1 MLQHSNDSFDE
12 IINCIINEG
21 VCLLQTD
28 TVFGLICRGD
38 SDKATNRIINI
49 KQRKHNAF
57 GYFVKNMKM
66 AKKYVKIETE
76 MQNNLF
82 RRAFPG
88 YFTLIFEATDVA
100 INTLPE
106 VGFGMN
112 KNGKKT
118 LGIRIP
124 KNDFS
129 LSLLNDD
136 RIKFPILATS
146 ANITRHMSPTKFDE
160 IDDEIIKNVD
170 IIYYDDNC
178 LMANRGSTIIDL
190 SSDNIEIVRLG
201 SGLLDIID
209 IKQ

>member
-1 MLQHSNDSFDE
+1 MLKNSNDSFDD
-12 IINCIINEG
+12 ILNCIINEG

-38 SDKATNRIINI
+38 SDKATNRVINI

-82 RRAFPG
+82 CRAFPG
-88 YFTLIFEATDVA
+88 YFTLIFEATDFA

-106 VGFGMN
+106 VGFGIN
-112 KNGKKT
+112 KYGKKT

-124 KNDFS
+124 KNDFC
-129 LSLLNDD
+129 LSLLIDD

-146 ANITRHMSPTKFDE
+146 ANITKHMAPTKFEE
-160 IDDEIIKNVD
+160 IDDEIIQNVD
-170 IIYYDDNC
+170 SIYYDNNYV
-178 LMANRGSTIIDL
+178 MANRGSTILDL
-190 SSDNIEIVRLG
+190 SGDNIEIVRVG
-201 SGLLDIID
+201 SGSLATID
-209 IKQ
+209 IE